1 MDAIHDLKEFYSE
14 TDSLHTKNLILMKLS
29 KLYGNDFTMND
40 NVTVREKLNG
50 ILRIYTKRK
59 DWCNVRLI
67 AAYCEK
73 IVDSLAPSV
82 TTILCHQKHLSLGVF
97 GEDDVII
104 SSPLPP
110 SEIQKIL
117 FSNVFPHSPQEAV
130 LQQEIVLNLGMRI
143 LVSKPHLLDGIL
155 FLRVGWIVKAMKL
168 QLEFTGHSEKDIF
181 SLSPS
186 EAMKLL
192 EEVLGKKLIKSYLC
206 LLFL

>member
-1 MDAIHDLKEFYSE
+1 MEAVHDLKEFYSE
-14 TDSLHTKNLILMKLS
+14 TESLYTKNLILMKLS
-29 KLYGNDFTMND
+29 KLCGNDFTMND
-40 NVTVREKLNG
+40 NVTVREKLNSV
-50 ILRIYTKRK
+50 LRIYTKRK
-59 DWCNVRLI
+59 DWRNVRLI

-97 GEDDVII
+97 GEEDVII

-110 SEIQKIL
+110 SEIQNIL
-117 FSNVFPHSPQEAV
+117 FTNVFPHCPQEAV

-168 QLEFTGHSEKDIF
+168 QLEFKGQSENDIF
-181 SLSPS
+181 GLSPS

-192 EEVLGKKLIKSYLC
+192 EEVLGKAIL
-206 LLFL
+206 